1 LEQWTR
7 VVTQSITFGRTS
19 TIVNSPSVQGAGGL
33 LPLAALVVN
42 VLNAGAYAR
51 QAAMLEEGDAQRQAD
66 GLSAYLY
73 AGAALGAVIQNWMI
87 LGKGVNELTRRLP
100 FGFLATAPTLTLFG
114 GIVGGLSFGAAV
126 SEFRSLQIQMEA
138 SQSNI
143 DPWLRLKSLAVS
155 GQVAVYSAQ
164 GLLGFSLT
172 GMRLANKIS
181 TPEAIRRFRLGMG
194 PINLL
199 LLALGGLYMFATFR
213 QANPL
218 QNYLANCCWSHR
230 RASD

>member
-7 VVTQSITFGRTS
+7 VVTQSISLGRTS

-87 LGKGVNELTRRLP
+87 LGKGVNEISLNRGSFSL
-100 FGFLATAPTLTLFG
+100 TAPTLTLFG
-114 GIVGGLSFGAAV
+114 AIAGGLSFRAAV
-126 SEFRSLQIQMEA
+126 SEFTSLQIQMEA
-138 SQSNI
+138 SQKNI
-143 DPWLRLKSLAVS
+143 DPWLRMKSLAVD
-155 GQVAVYSAQ
+155 GQIAVYGTQ
-164 GLLGFSLT
+164 GLLGLSLT
-172 GMRLANKIS
+172 GMRLANRIR

-230 RASD
+230 RASDT